1 MWLNLLAAIL
11 LLLNAAGAFYGGLNF
26 MLHPDGSSL
35 RITVEWLRYSPF
47 NNYLIPGILLF
58 VINGLGSL
66 VALGALLIRMR
77 HYESFVVTEGI
88 LLSGWIVVQVL
99 MLRSVQSLHVMYF
112 MFGVLI
118 FACGVA
124 LMRQSHS
131 RLFS

>member
-1 MWLNLLAAIL
+1 MWLKILAAIL

-47 NNYLIPGILLF
+47 DNYLIPGIILF
-58 VINGLGSL
+58 VVNGLGSL
-66 VALGALLIRMR
+66 VALAALLIRMR
-77 HYESFVVTEGI
+77 HYESFVVVEGI

-112 MFGVLI
+112 MFGAVI

-124 LMRQSHS
+124 LLRQTRSNALS
-131 RLFS
+131 